1 MVLTWCLANKLGFS
15 NANLGRKTTR
25 VSQTNMVWNRGMVGS
40 AVTQG
45 MRFTGCALEPGAGGE
60 QARGCT
66 AGVKKDQRHSSCT
79 VRSPVIEIT

>member
-1 MVLTWCLANKLGFS
+1 MVLTWCLVNKLGFS

-25 VSQTNMVWNRGMVGS
+25 VSQINMVWNRGMVGS

-60 QARGCT
+60 QPRGCT

-79 VRSPVIEIT
+79 TRSPVIEIT